1 MRIIGIDPGTATT
14 GFGVIELGSGGFAF
28 VDAGVITTPAHTP
41 MPERLITIHTE
52 LAQVIRDTRPHEASV
67 ELLYF
72 ATNVTTAISVGQA
85 RGVILLA
92 LAEAGLIP
100 AEYTPMQVKQA
111 VTGYG
116 GAKKPQI
123 QQMVRTLLALRDIP
137 KPDDAADALAIAITH
152 ANTHARGPIRG
163 KASSGSPRASARS

>member
-1 MRIIGIDPGTATT
+1 MRILGVDPGTATT
-14 GFGVIELGSGGFAF
+14 GFGIIEHHHGAFTF
-28 VDAGVITTPAHTP
+28 VDAGVITTPPDQP
-41 MPERLITIHTE
+41 MPERLVTLHEE
-52 LAQVIRDTRPHEASV
+52 LAEVIRETAPEQAAV
-67 ELLYF
+67 EQLFF

-123 QQMVRTLLALRDIP
+123 QDMVRVLLGLPTIP

-152 ANTHARGPIRG
+152 ANQARYNL
-163 KASSGSPRASARS
+163 S

>member
-14 GFGVIELGSGGFAF
+14 GFGVIELSRPNYTF

-41 MPERLITIHTE
+41 MAERLITIHEE
-52 LAQVIRDTRPHEASV
+52 LTQVIRDTRPVVAAV
-67 ELLYF
+67 ELLFF

-85 RGVILLA
+85 RGVILLT
-92 LAEAGLIP
+92 LAEAGLP
-100 AEYTPMQVKQA
+100 LGEYTPMQVKQA

-123 QQMVRTLLALRDIP
+123 QQMVRALLSLREIP

-152 ANTHARGPIRG
+152 AHAATPG
-163 KASSGSPRASARS
+163 KAGSGTPRASARL